1 MATQAQI
8 QRAQNR
14 FDPSIPLT
22 LVNIKRDDVIIHR
35 FTNGN
40 QKTVSNGHPYTP
52 FPFALKRPEKSAAKI
67 PTIKLQFANVTQR
80 LQRNLLEAAEDNST
94 WTFDV
99 LFVYS
104 TEPDSPFEAYEDF
117 QIQGEALFNQKDISF
132 SISPWNLQNR
142 AMVVYEF
149 DTFNTPAVNR

>member
-1 MATQAQI
+1 MATQSQI

-22 LVNIKRDDVIIHR
+22 LCNIKRDDVIIHR

-40 QKTVSNGHPYTP
+40 ERKISNGHPYIP
-52 FPFALKRPEKSAAKI
+52 FPFALQRPEKAATKV
-67 PTIKLQFANVTQR
+67 PTIKLQFSNVNQR

-94 WTFDV
+94 WTFDI
-99 LFVYS
+99 LFIYS
-104 TEPDSPFEAYEDF
+104 TEPDTPFERYEDF